1 VRHPLGHGG
10 EVAFTIM
17 NQRKPT
23 PSVLVIFGA
32 SGDLTHRK
40 LIPALYNL
48 MCDALLPS
56 DFAMIGFAR
65 KAYTNESYR
74 AAMRAAVEEH
84 SRSKPIDEAT
94 WARFE
99 KILHYQQ
106 GDYSTNADYEKLC
119 ARLDAIDAAHKTQ
132 GNRLFYIATPPEVY
146 TAITEQLG
154 NTGCLAPK
162 GDSRWSRC
170 IIEKPFGA
178 DLATARALNE
188 HVHKFF
194 SEDQIYRIDHY
205 LGKETVQNIL
215 VFRFAN
221 GIFEPIW
228 NRNYIDHVQIT
239 VAESIGIGNRGS
251 YYEKSG
257 VIRDIFQNHGL
268 QLLALTAM
276 EPPAEFD
283 ADAVRNEKVKVLKAL
298 RVDTANGDGTARGQY
313 GPGKVEGQV
322 VPGYLQEEGVNS
334 DSSTETYL
342 AMKFFV
348 DNWRWAGVPFY
359 MRSGKRMGRRITE
372 IAIQFKLPPLQLFS
386 DNTARAIEP
395 NTLVLNIQPEEGISL
410 KFGSKEPGSG
420 ENVQPVNMD
429 FKYGS
434 AFKAPAPDA
443 YERLILDALLGDS
456 TLFTRSDEVEA
467 QWALIDPVIQAW
479 ASGNGGFIEQYRA
492 GTWGPKESDDFIAA
506 DGRRWRAL

>member
-1 VRHPLGHGG
+1 
-10 EVAFTIM
+10 M
-17 NQRKPT
+17 NGRKPT
-23 PSVLVIFGA
+23 PCVLVIFGA

-48 MCDALLPS
+48 MCDGLLPEE
-56 DFAMIGFAR
+56 FAMIGFAR
-65 KAYTNESYR
+65 KEFTNESYR
-74 AAMRAAVEEH
+74 VAMRAAVEEH
-84 SRSKPIDEAT
+84 SRTKPIDAAM
-94 WARFE
+94 WAKFE
-99 KILHYQQ
+99 RTLHYHR
-106 GDYSTNADYEKLC
+106 GDYATQADYEGLC
-119 ARLDAIDAAHKTQ
+119 RRLDAIDAAHRTG

-146 TAITEQLG
+146 EAITQSLG
-154 NTGCLAPK
+154 VTSCLANH
-162 GDSRWSRC
+162 GEGRWSRV

-178 DLATARALNE
+178 DLTTARALNE
-188 HVHKFF
+188 HVHRFF
-194 SEDQIYRIDHY
+194 SEEQIYRIDHY

-215 VFRFAN
+215 VFRFSN

-228 NRNYIDHVQIT
+228 NRNYVDHVQIT
-239 VAESIGIGNRGS
+239 VAEGIGIGNRGS

-276 EPPAEFD
+276 EPPAEFQ

-322 VPGYLQEEGVNS
+322 VPGYLQEEGVS
-334 DSSTETYL
+334 GESTTETYL

-359 MRSGKRMGRRITE
+359 MRSGKRMARRITE
-372 IAIQFKLPPLQLFS
+372 IAIQFKMPPLQLFS

-395 NTLVLNIQPEEGISL
+395 NELVLNIQPEEGISL
-410 KFGSKEPGSG
+410 KFGSKAPGGG

-443 YERLILDALLGDS
+443 YERLILDAMLGDS

-467 QWALIDPVIQAW
+467 QWSLIDPVIASW
-479 ASGNGGFIEQYRA
+479 AAGQGGFIEQYRA
-492 GTWGPKESDDFIAA
+492 GTWGPKEADDFIAA
-506 DGRRWRAL
+506 DGRKWRVL